1 MKGKQQQRR
10 ESNEDGKEAG
20 KIRRQRH
27 TGFSIELS
35 GAALPLRRA
44 RAPEKKAKT
53 SCPTTSHDYHH
64 FALQLA

>member
-44 RAPEKKAKT
+44 GSSPREEGEDIL
-53 SCPTTSHDYHH
+53 SDY
-64 FALQLA
+64 